1 LAAADLF
8 KSPIDNRPSSAF
20 NRWEGGKGKGK
31 GKNHAYQE
39 QSFPEE
45 SKYEPQHRWDT
56 SPEGSRNAGLHDFRF
71 SGPSLADK
79 VKAIAEKKGRRTEVV
94 ITRDDDRLI
103 QAAARTLAHS
113 LSQNTN
119 RTYASNF
126 ELFLG
131 FCVRQNLSPVLN
143 GWDKRKDEDTLIAF
157 ILYEFEIHGNK
168 YSTLKVKLS
177 AIRAAMMEEGYA
189 NPIEGKYTLARHM
202 KGIKAL
208 RGNTDAKEPLPAEAF
223 RNLLIS
229 TQGKSLRVRC
239 ITLAIAF
246 AFFFLLRVSE
256 FAARDSVYME
266 KFIALRQ
273 DVTFYKKG
281 KLCAW
286 SDVETDAVE
295 LFIKGSKTD
304 QRHQGCRRMQH
315 RSGDDILCPVKCIQE
330 WFGLTYGSA
339 IPASAPLFSIP
350 KGKFGAEWKV
360 LTRDDVTILM
370 KGAAVECNIPSKH
383 VATHSIR
390 ISGATALLL
399 ANVPPETVQ
408 IIGRWTSN
416 TFIGYQRYKAE
427 LMGGIAN
434 RMANTHYITA
444 PVYPTKKGN

>member
-1 LAAADLF
+1 M
-8 KSPIDNRPSSAF
+8 
-20 NRWEGGKGKGK
+20 
-31 GKNHAYQE
+31 
-39 QSFPEE
+39 
-45 SKYEPQHRWDT
+45 
-56 SPEGSRNAGLHDFRF
+56 
-71 SGPSLADK
+71 
-79 VKAIAEKKGRRTEVV
+79 KAVAEKKGRRVEVV
-94 ITRDDDRLI
+94 ITRDNDILV
-103 QAAARTLAHS
+103 QASARTLSHS
-113 LSQNTN
+113 LSKNTN
-119 RTYASNF
+119 RTYANNF
-126 ELFLG
+126 ALFLG
-131 FCVRQNLSPVLN
+131 FCERQNLSPVLN

-157 ILYEFEIHGNK
+157 ILYEFEIHRNK
-168 YSTLKVKLS
+168 YSTLKIKLS

-202 KGIKAL
+202 KGVKAL

-223 RNLLIS
+223 RIILIS
-229 TQGKSLRVRC
+229 TQGKSVKIRC
-239 ITLAIAF
+239 IALAIAF

-286 SDVETDAVE
+286 NDVEADAVE

-304 QRHQGCRRMQH
+304 QSQQGCRRMQH
-315 RSGDDILCPVKCIQE
+315 RSGDDVLCPVKCIQE

-339 IPASAPLFSIP
+339 IPANAPLFSIP
-350 KGKFGAEWKV
+350 KGKFGAEWTV
-360 LTRDDVTILM
+360 LTRDDVTTLM
-370 KGAAVECNIPSKH
+370 KGAAVECNIPAKH

-399 ANVPPETVQ
+399 AGVPPETVQ

-434 RMANTHYITA
+434 KMINTHYITA
-444 PVYPTKKGN
+444 PVYHMEKGNQ